1 MNFLINEL
9 SFIGQATNIYDADTL
24 MKALAE
30 VIKAIKPI
38 LGNDS
43 IYIHEL
49 FSNCKITENYTVK
62 DWVYEKSLSNDHD
75 QVQALLLIKLFT
87 DGPFILDIL
96 NQELLYWECEFNG
109 EDYCESSLAGA
120 AYLQGIL
127 ISLQQAPDFSSELI
141 NVLFK
146 LDENP
151 SEIIEVYNLIN
162 ADQVKNIPGHY
173 LPPNPQREIY
183 DGNDLWNR
191 KDQLFSH
198 LQFCKTGTK
207 QLRILGSGEAKLK
220 WVLKTL
226 EQLEEYTEIWI
237 SQGCKEFS
245 LEGYSLDVSGE
256 SKRTLDKYWKERT
269 FLCPDGEE
277 RLFDQH
283 IKLKQCNWRIHFF
296 LERKTEKVI
305 IGYVGVHLPTVK
317 YST

>member
-30 VIKAIKPI
+30 VIKAIAPI
-38 LGNDS
+38 QGNDY
-43 IYIHEL
+43 IYVHEL
-49 FSNCKITENYTVK
+49 FSNCQIADNYTVK
-62 DWVYEKSLSNDHD
+62 NWVYDKSFSND
-75 QVQALLLIKLFT
+75 QAQAVLLIQLFT
-87 DGPFILDIL
+87 NGPFILDFL
-96 NQELLYWECEFNG
+96 KQELEYWECEFNNQ
-109 EDYCESSLAGA
+109 DCCESSLAGA

-151 SEIIEVYNLIN
+151 SEIIEIYNLTN

-207 QLRILGSGEAKLK
+207 QLRILGSGETKLK

-226 EQLEEYTEIWI
+226 DQLEEYTEIWI
-237 SQGCKEFS
+237 SEGCKEFS
-245 LEGYSLDVSGE
+245 LEGYDLEVSGE
-256 SKRTLDKYWKERT
+256 SQETLNNKKYRKQRT
-269 FLCPDGEE
+269 FICPDGKE

-283 IKLKQCNWRIHFF
+283 IKLRSCNWRIHFF
-296 LERKTEKVI
+296 VDYQSKIVI
-305 IGYVGVHLPTVK
+305 IGYIGEHLPTVK
-317 YST
+317 YPT